1 MKKRLFVTLFLIVS
15 CLIGCGTDAN
25 NSEEHVQIE
34 NSVNQHDG
42 KDVEIKESPKVL
54 MDLFSGE
61 RRIWLYVVGDKWDT
75 DLSYDDSVAAVFVIE
90 NQEVTNVYYSM
101 AEHPASTVRYTLA
114 DFDGMPDDEI
124 ISMVSNTYADASI
137 GYTFPRGEANLDK
150 NNFPYKIQYKGDLDS
165 SGNELKYECLK
176 FFEDYV
182 LRIDETSTI
191 KGSRIYSEIR
201 YDEIIE
207 PTIIKNKE
215 YIGILDDNL
224 NVMFIT
230 LNNYPEF
237 DNLELDDPNG
247 MSDF

>member
-1 MKKRLFVTLFLIVS
+1 MIYEKRLFVTLFLIVS

-34 NSVNQHDG
+34 KSVNQHDG

-75 DLSYDDSVAAVFVIE
+75 DLSYDDSVAAVF
-90 NQEVTNVYYSM
+90 
-101 AEHPASTVRYTLA
+101 
-114 DFDGMPDDEI
+114 DGMSDDEI
-124 ISMVSNTYADASI
+124 ISMVSNTYTDASI

-150 NNFPYKIQYKGDLDS
+150 NNFPYKIQYKDDLDS
-165 SGNELKYECLK
+165 SGNELKYE
-176 FFEDYV
+176 Y
-182 LRIDETSTI
+182 
-191 KGSRIYSEIR
+191 
-201 YDEIIE
+201 
-207 PTIIKNKE
+207 
-215 YIGILDDNL
+215 L